1 MSRIKD
7 LTGQKLNKLIA
18 ISFVSKDSSNNARW
32 LFKCDCGNTVECRG
46 SEVSRGTTKSCG
58 CLVSEKTKES
68 NTTHNM
74 SRTRTYKTW
83 ISMRSRCNNPTDKFY
98 ESYGARGIAVC
109 KEWNESFEAFY
120 NDMGE
125 QPEELS
131 IDRIDNNKGY
141 SRDNCRWATSETQQ
155 RNKSNSKYWFIG
167 GVKYE
172 SHTQAANVLG
182 VSNRTIIQWCDGY
195 FDGRTGLF
203 IDPKDGCHSELKY
216 KEVLHECIG

>member
-1 MSRIKD
+1 MIRIKD
-7 LTGQKLNKLIA
+7 LTGQKFNRLTA
-18 ISFVSKDSSNNARW
+18 ISFAGKDSSNNARW

-98 ESYGARGIAVC
+98 EYYGARGITVC
-109 KEWNESFEAFY
+109 KEWDESFEVFY
-120 NDMGE
+120 SDMGD
-125 QPEELS
+125 QPDGLS

-141 SRDNCRWATSETQQ
+141 SKENCRWATSETQQ
-155 RNKSNSKYWFIG
+155 RNKRNSKYWYID
-167 GVKYE
+167 GVRYD
-172 SHTQAANVLG
+172 SHTQAAKELG
-182 VSNRTIIQWCDGY
+182 VGYRTVIEWCEGY
-195 FDGRTGLF
+195 TDKRSGRF
-203 IDPKDGCHSELKY
+203 IAPKPNCYSELKY
-216 KEVLHECIG
+216 KETNQ